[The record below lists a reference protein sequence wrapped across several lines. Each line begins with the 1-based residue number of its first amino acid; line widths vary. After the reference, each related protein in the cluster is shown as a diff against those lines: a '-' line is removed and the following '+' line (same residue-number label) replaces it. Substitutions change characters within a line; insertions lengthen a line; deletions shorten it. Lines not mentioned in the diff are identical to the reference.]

1 MAPQLKETFHDESKI
16 SIANHR
22 KKSKDFVRQVD
33 SFILLRLKPCQC
45 DKAEAHSLGN
55 HIRDVWP
62 WFQKAIKGESL
73 TE

>member
-16 SIANHR
+16 SIASHR
-22 KKSKDFVRQVD
+22 RKSKDFVGHVEN

-45 DKAEAHSLGN
+45 DKVGTHSLDN

-62 WFQKAIKGESL
+62 WKKL
-73 TE
+73 